1 MNKKSFRVVL
11 LTYFAVAFF
20 VIMAFG
26 SEYLSEFN
34 NSEYRFL
41 CQEQ

>member
-26 SEYLSEFN
+26 SEYLSEN
-34 NSEYRFL
+34 IGLVACNSH
-41 CQEQ
+41 